1 MINRVRG
8 EKGMTI
14 IGTENGW
21 TPDNHPNASFL
32 KVAAQVHEMGS
43 MAQDDIRAVDLT
55 SRPEEYE
62 LPALEKNLSLISE
75 TRKANNMFHVNLL
88 LDKSKR
94 NHAIESS
101 IEDGRGKVIRT
112 FSKQSTV
119 SSMLTLEWDM
129 KNSQDV
135 TVPEGIYVWNVIAD
149 GIHHTSTVNAYVN

>member
-1 MINRVRG
+1 
-8 EKGMTI
+8 
-14 IGTENGW
+14 
-21 TPDNHPNASFL
+21 
-32 KVAAQVHEMGS
+32 AQIHEMGS
-43 MAQDDIRAVDLT
+43 MAQDDIRAIDLT

-62 LPALEKNLSLISE
+62 LPALEKNLSLVSE
-75 TRKANNMFHVNLL
+75 TRKDNNLFHVNLL

-94 NHAIESS
+94 NHVIESS
-101 IEDGRGKVIRT
+101 IEDGRGKVIRA